1 MFDCTEELSK
11 EQLKRIK
18 NLIYTDNFRIINNI
32 IHACD
37 LNQDE
42 DKIIKNIK
50 DYVWKFLSGYSSREF
65 ANKVD
70 YFIRFIEDYSSIRK
84 PEFISPSSDGQT
96 RRLKDDYL
104 VICNGHH
111 IYNDFRYLKGSNARG
126 LYLQESYLGSDHR
139 IYLSKKSMKSK
150 SLPVSD
156 EIEIEVEYNSLLAE
170 SVFNFFSQPVAS
182 YYLIKTNSSP
192 YTSIFTPNF
201 LKENQELIH
210 LEDLVSEEFKGNL
223 DTHTNRL
230 NIIIS
235 SLTKR
240 YKDKMSDFDFQKM
253 INRVQ
258 LQFCIQS
265 FMKLLIGPMD
275 DNFGNTAIVLTHNG
289 SSIPNVDISPAY
301 DLDLSFNVADEMARN
316 KRMHQIKDFNG
327 NPSTISSLINE
338 FKDIPG
344 FKGFL
349 DNFVSKL
356 VSVNVS
362 KTILDDVFERTNL
375 SFFKERENSYM
386 YFLNNRFLEVLNTY
400 RDTYLT
406 EVTNEVKL
414 GR

>member
-1 MFDCTEELSK
+1 MFDCREELSK

-18 NLIYTDNFRIINNI
+18 NLIHTDNFRIINDI
-32 IHACD
+32 IHICD

-50 DYVWKFLSGYSSREF
+50 DYVWIYLSGYSSREF

-70 YFIRFIEDYSSIRK
+70 YFIKFIENYSSIKK
-84 PEFISPSSDGQT
+84 PEFISPSSDGKI

-111 IYNDFRYLKGSNARG
+111 IYNDFRYLKGRNARG

-139 IYLSKKSMKSK
+139 IYLSKRSMKSK

-156 EIEIEVEYNSLLAE
+156 EIEKEVEYNSLLAE

-182 YYLIKTNSSP
+182 YYLVKTNSNP

-201 LKENQELIH
+201 LKDNQELIH
-210 LEDLVSEEFKGNL
+210 LEDLVDEDYNGAI
-223 DTHTNRL
+223 DTHTDRL

-240 YKDKMSDFDFQKM
+240 YKDKMNDIDFQKM

-265 FMKLLIGPMD
+265 FMKRLIGPMD
-275 DNFGNTAIVLTHNG
+275 DNFGNTAIVLTHNN
-289 SSIPNVDISPAY
+289 SSVPNVDISPAY

-316 KRMHQIKDFNG
+316 NRMHQTRAFDG

-344 FKGFL
+344 FKVFL

-362 KTILDDVFERTNL
+362 KTILDDVYERTNL
-375 SFFKERENSYM
+375 SFFKEKENNYM

-400 RDTYLT
+400 RNIYLT
-406 EVTNEVKL
+406 EVTDEIKL

>member
-1 MFDCTEELSK
+1 MFDCREELSK

-18 NLIYTDNFRIINNI
+18 NLIHTDNFRIINDI
-32 IHACD
+32 IHICD

-50 DYVWKFLSGYSSREF
+50 DYVWIYLSGYSSREF

-70 YFIRFIEDYSSIRK
+70 YFIKFIENYSSIKK
-84 PEFISPSSDGQT
+84 PEFISPSSDGKI

-111 IYNDFRYLKGSNARG
+111 IYNDFRYLKGRNARG

-139 IYLSKKSMKSK
+139 IYLSKRSMKSK

-156 EIEIEVEYNSLLAE
+156 KIEKEVEYNSLLAE

-182 YYLIKTNSSP
+182 YYLVNTNSNP
-192 YTSIFTPNF
+192 YISIFTPNF

-210 LEDLVSEEFKGNL
+210 LEDLVDEEYNGAL
-223 DTHTNRL
+223 DTHTDRL

-240 YKDKMSDFDFQKM
+240 YKDKMNDIDFQEM

-265 FMKLLIGPMD
+265 FMKRLIGPMD
-275 DNFGNTAIVLTHNG
+275 DNFGNTAIVLTHNN
-289 SSIPNVDISPAY
+289 SSVPNVDISPAY

-316 KRMHQIKDFNG
+316 NRMHQTRDFDG

-338 FKDIPG
+338 FKNIPG
-344 FKGFL
+344 FKVFL

-362 KTILDDVFERTNL
+362 KTILDDVYERTNL
-375 SFFKERENSYM
+375 FFFKEKENNYM

-400 RDTYLT
+400 RNIYLT
-406 EVTNEVKL
+406 EVTDEFKL